1 MADMSKEQIWE
12 ALTGPVASVTTPFNR
27 DGSIDFD
34 GLRNFIDFVIAGGHT
49 SSVCGTKTI
58 LLTAGDSLYTLLTDD
73 EIAEVTKVTVEHT
86 AGRAMVTAAG
96 GGMATPAA
104 VEFASYCRD
113 VGADILMLMPPDWAR
128 SSTVETFV
136 THYRAAA
143 AVMPIMIVTNVF
155 ANWPVSEAMQVLEIL
170 RDTEPNLLAIK
181 DDLCDAFARKMSLLV
196 HGKWAVLSGGQKQ
209 NHLSNLPYG
218 CDSYLSTFIT
228 FKPEITHRYWQAI
241 VAGDIATAVEVIEQY
256 DLPFFDYTGALKGGF
271 DAGVHGTL
279 ELFGVAQRWRRN
291 PYYSLSDEE
300 MEKLADFH
308 RGLGLL

>member
-1 MADMSKEQIWE
+1 MADTSRNALSNEGIRE
-12 ALTGPVASVTTPFNR
+12 ALTGPVASVRTPFNR
-27 DGSIDFD
+27 DGTIDFD
-34 GLRNFIDFVIAGGHT
+34 GLRNFIDFVIAGG
-49 SSVCGTKTI
+49 SKTI

-136 THYRAAA
+136 RHYRAA

-155 ANWPVSEAMQVLEIL
+155 ANWPVGKAMQVLEIL

-181 DDLCDAFARKMSLLV
+181 DDLCHAFARKMSLLI
-196 HGKWAVLSGGQKQ
+196 HDKWAVLSGGQKQ

-218 CDSYLSTFIT
+218 CDGYLSTFIT
-228 FKPEITHRYWQAI
+228 FKPEITHKYWQAI
-241 VAGDIATAVEVIEQY
+241 LTDDMATAVEVIERY
-256 DLPFFDYTGALKGGF
+256 DIPFFDYTLALTGGF

-279 ELFGVAQRWRRN
+279 ELFGVTQRWRRN

-300 MEKLADFH
+300 MEKLADFY
-308 RGLGLL
+308 RSLGLL